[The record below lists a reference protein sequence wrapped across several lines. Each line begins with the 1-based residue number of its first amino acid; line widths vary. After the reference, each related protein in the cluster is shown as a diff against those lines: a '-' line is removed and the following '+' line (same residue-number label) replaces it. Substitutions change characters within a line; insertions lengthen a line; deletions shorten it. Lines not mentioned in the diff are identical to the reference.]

1 MRDVSSTN
9 GSFSY
14 GETSWEAGD
23 LADSSERAKYQDLIN
38 KANAVPILKVFQLY
52 NLRIDDNNRKITCPF
67 KSHKGGRESTASFY
81 YYPHTN
87 TYWCYGC
94 KQGAH
99 PVDFV
104 MNMEGCTRVKAAKKV
119 LERLNSEIDQDLFLD
134 KNDFNETL
142 QIMLKFSNLVRDFRI
157 NFNDEKSFN
166 FIEDNCKLYDT
177 ITSKHNLNNEALK
190 LVVDKISENINKYS
204 L

>member
-1 MRDVSSTN
+1 MRELSSTS

-23 LADSSERAKYQDLIN
+23 SSDSSERSKYQDLIN

-52 NLRIDDNNRKITCPF
+52 NLKIDDINRKITCPF

-94 KQGAH
+94 KQGSH

-104 MNMEGCTRVKAAKKV
+104 MNMEGSTRVKSAKKI
-119 LERLNSEIDQDLFLD
+119 LERLNSEVDQDLFLD
-134 KNDFNETL
+134 KSDFNETL
-142 QIMLKFSNLVRDFRI
+142 QIMLKFSNLVREFRI
-157 NFNDEKSFN
+157 NFNDEKSFK
-166 FIEDNCKLYDT
+166 FIEENCKLYDN
-177 ITSKHNLNNEALK
+177 ITSKHNLNNEALR
-190 LVVDKISENINKYS
+190 LVVDKLSENINKYS